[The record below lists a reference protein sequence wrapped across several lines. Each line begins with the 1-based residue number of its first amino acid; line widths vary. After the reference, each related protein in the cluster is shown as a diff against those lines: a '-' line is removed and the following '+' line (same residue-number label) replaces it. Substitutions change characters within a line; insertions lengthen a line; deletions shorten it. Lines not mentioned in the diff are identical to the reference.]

1 MTKKTLGFYLSAI
14 SAVLALVSVILYGN
28 VFAASSSV
36 RPMLIVS
43 IVVSVLVLALTAVKG
58 KFPGGNLLPVLSAV
72 LVMGGVASSFG
83 PMANTVVFEAL
94 GMYTT
99 TYSQAYFTFVGVG
112 AAAWVVSVIAAFSGI
127 AKKADK

>member
-1 MTKKTLGFYLSAI
+1 MTKKTIGFYFSAV

-99 TYSQAYFTFVGVG
+99 TYSQSYFVFVGVG
-112 AAAWVVSVIAAFSGI
+112 AAAWITSVIAAFAGI
-127 AKKADK
+127 AKTADK

>member
-28 VFAASSSV
+28 VFATDGMV
-36 RPMLIVS
+36 RPLLIVS
-43 IVVSVLVLALTAVKG
+43 IVAALTAVKG

>member
-28 VFAASSSV
+28 VFATSGSV
-36 RPMLIVS
+36 RPLLM
-43 IVVSVLVLALTAVKG
+43 VSVAVLALTAVKG